1 MPLRFPVLSGLMVA
15 GLFGAAG
22 YALHNAPAPVSP
34 APGPVL
40 PAHAACVS
48 VLSPDTQAITVNSG
62 ADIHAPACAVIVAS
76 TARPAAIV
84 NAGTTLDTAGICIA
98 SHQVISHSTGLPAP
112 DLGCTTPAPSPKISA
127 PAVGPCTVSHQA
139 YDGTDITLRPGTYC
153 GSVSF
158 NNAQARVT
166 FEPGLYVIKGGDW
179 TVDGSTWSGRDVT
192 FYFAD
197 SSKIQFNSGVS
208 VDLSAPASGP
218 YARVLMFEAPGLSP
232 SPVIFNDARAMHLD
246 GAVWLPSRDTTFN
259 SGSKLDSDGLML
271 GVRSLRLDQTMW
283 HIRPLS

>member
-22 YALHNAPAPVSP
+22 YALHNAPMPVSP
-34 APGPVL
+34 VLGPSL
-40 PAHAACVS
+40 PQNVACVS
-48 VLSPDTQAITVNSG
+48 VLSPDSQAVTVNSG
-62 ADIHAPACAVIVAS
+62 ADIHAPACTLIVAS
-76 TARPAAIV
+76 IARPAAIF
-84 NAGTTLDTAGICIA
+84 NTGTTLDTAHICVA
-98 SHQVISHSTGLPAP
+98 SHQVTRNSAGAPAI
-112 DLGCTTPAPSPKISA
+112 DLGCTAKA
-127 PAVGPCTVSHQA
+127 PAVTLPTPVVGPCTVSHQA

-153 GSVSF
+153 GGVTF

-166 FEPGLYVIKGGDW
+166 FEPGFYVIKGGDW

-197 SSKIQFNSGVS
+197 TSKIQFNSGVS

-218 YARVLMFEAPGLSP
+218 YAHVLMFEAPRLSP

-246 GAVWLPSRDTTFN
+246 GAVWLPSRDMTFN

-271 GVRSLRLDQTMW
+271 GVRSLMLDQTTW
-283 HIRPLS
+283 HIQPLS